1 MAYPFLTN
9 IVARQNCALVFCVN
23 EQKNSKTILHI
34 KLLINDL
41 YLPFSVHET
50 LDLIRYNRSE
60 TLPNEDNFWTPLHY
74 ASKYDHW
81 RVYELL
87 IKHIENKNPQDIN
100 GRTPLHIAAQSGNI
114 DVSRSMVA

>member
-1 MAYPFLTN
+1 MSEAK
-9 IVARQNCALVFCVN
+9 LVFRDKVFAN
-23 EQKNSKTILHI
+23 RFFITLTSQLQ
-34 KLLINDL
+34 LINDL
-41 YLPFSVHET
+41 YLPFSVNET

-87 IKHIENKNPQDIN
+87 IKHIENKNPQDLN